1 MSKKNPYKKDISG
14 VCTVCGKI
22 AFFDEFGNGKC
33 PHCGWE
39 MERDEERMG
48 IAQGIS
54 YPMLVPVWRA
64 REQYKQGKPFKAT
77 FEDFVN
83 GLYFYS
89 EMSFVH
95 KGILYGVMF
104 TQGKICIGHDG
115 EYQLYDTR
123 EEFTEKAN
131 IDGRLLKDVW
141 DEVENPSYM
150 FD

>member
-1 MSKKNPYKKDISG
+1 MSEENPYKEDIPG
-14 VCTVCGKI
+14 ICTVCGKI
-22 AFFDEFGNGKC
+22 AFFDEFGNGTC

-39 MERDEERMG
+39 MERNEEQMG
-48 IAQGIS
+48 KRGIS

-89 EMSFVH
+89 EMSFLH
-95 KGILYGVMF
+95 KGIHYYVMF
-104 TQGKICIGHDG
+104 SNGKICIGHDG
-115 EYQLYDTR
+115 GYQLYDTR

>member
-1 MSKKNPYKKDISG
+1 MSKKNPYKEDNPGI
-14 VCTVCGKI
+14 CTVCGKI
-22 AFFDEFGNGKC
+22 AFFDEFGNGTC

-39 MERDEERMG
+39 MCKDEEKMG
-48 IAQGIS
+48 QEQGIS

-64 REQYKQGKPFKAT
+64 REQYRQGKPFKAT

-89 EMSFVH
+89 EMSFLH
-95 KGILYGVMF
+95 KGIHYYVMF
-104 TQGKICIGHDG
+104 SNGKICVGHGDV
-115 EYQLYDTR
+115 YQLYDTR

-131 IDGRLLKDVW
+131 IDGRLLKDIW